1 MLTHVATIIILQ
13 PTVISYI
20 VDKVCIHT
28 SCIRNPGIQENNSIL
43 VLCAGCTSAI
53 AAIVAKHSRVS
64 RNINC
69 SASQIPVV
77 AVVMRTKIDGLT
89 IPLRVD
95 FKLVTIS
102 QGKAHVF
109 AGSTSRKFII
119 IQHICRKVTRIE
131 RPTNLRP
138 IAVSSGF
145 VNLTSLEPFS
155 HLVVHVLGDV
165 LVVAIQASN
174 PLVVRG
180 NGNTASST
188 SRESIRQHSHCCRH
202 TPSGDIAAV
211 FVFRQ
216 ADAELNCLEN
226 NISSLIFFSQF
237 IAQIFESLEVFF
249 AVCFIRYRDAAA
261 IGSEQVIFRYFKSI
275 GRLCCTFDILPI
287 IFQICSAFIGKFPLA
302 FVIDAGGVGVFLV
315 GCIDFSG
322 SILSSTSGNAI
333 TVQHKVRSMPR
344 NLHIAA
350 ICANVVQ
357 GINNR
362 EIHLAALPDIVGTL
376 FKDSVL
382 CGIFDNEVVPGRLV
396 LFVVVESQRRI
407 NSKVLLALPLIRNC
421 YIVTIQQSIQSDR
434 IANIRSQFI
443 AVFRRY
449 CLQTDESGFCSFRS
463 RDFCVVGIRFRSLFP
478 IHHIR
483 RCILSSFIV
492 RVGILI
498 RFMRQVH
505 NIRDSRRGSGIRG
518 VGII

>member
-1 MLTHVATIIILQ
+1 MT
-13 PTVISYI
+13 
-20 VDKVCIHT
+20 
-28 SCIRNPGIQENNSIL
+28 
-43 VLCAGCTSAI
+43 
-53 AAIVAKHSRVS
+53 
-64 RNINC
+64 
-69 SASQIPVV
+69 
-77 AVVMRTKIDGLT
+77 
-89 IPLRVD
+89 
-95 FKLVTIS
+95 
-102 QGKAHVF
+102 
-109 AGSTSRKFII
+109 
-119 IQHICRKVTRIE
+119 
-131 RPTNLRP
+131 TNLRP
-138 IAVSSGF
+138 VTVRSGF
-145 VNLTSLEPFS
+145 VDFTGIEPFS
-155 HLVVHVLGDV
+155 YLVVHVFGDV
-165 LVVAIQASN
+165 LVVAIQAGN

-202 TPSGDIAAV
+202 TPNSDIATA

-216 ADAELNCLEN
+216 AETELNSLEN
-226 NISSLIFFSQF
+226 DISGFILVSQF

-275 GRLCCTFDILPI
+275 GRFCCTFDILPI

-376 FKDSVL
+376 FKDGVL

-407 NSKVLLALPLIRNC
+407 NSKVLLALPLIGDG

-498 RFMRQVH
+498 RIMRQVH

>member
-1 MLTHVATIIILQ
+1 MLTHVRTIVVAQ
-13 PTVISYI
+13 PTFIGNI
-20 VDKVCIHT
+20 VDVVRVDTT
-28 SCIRNPGIQENNSIL
+28 SIRNPRIQENNSIL

-53 AAIVAKHSRVS
+53 AAIVAKHSCVS
-64 RNINC
+64 GNINC
-69 SASQIPVV
+69 SASQIPIVTVV
-77 AVVMRTKIDGLT
+77 VWTEINGLT
-89 IPLRVD
+89 IPFRVD
-95 FKLVTIS
+95 FKHVAIRQREATI
-102 QGKAHVF
+102 G
-109 AGSTSRKFII
+109 AGCASR
-119 IQHICRKVTRIE
+119 
-131 RPTNLRP
+131 
-138 IAVSSGF
+138 IAIVVQLVSSVVVCPRTTNPSPVTVSRSF
-145 VNLTSLEPFS
+145 INLTSLEPFS

-165 LVVAIQASN
+165 LVVAVKTRN
-174 PLVVRG
+174 PLVIRR
-180 NGNTASST
+180 NGNAISGARRERVCQHNNRIRHVLSSNVTA
-188 SRESIRQHSHCCRH
+188 
-202 TPSGDIAAV
+202 V
-211 FVFRQ
+211 LVFRQ

-226 NISSLIFFSQF
+226 DISGLVLVSQL

-275 GRLCCTFDILPI
+275 GRFCCAFDILPI

-302 FVIDAGGVGVFLV
+302 FVIDAGNVGVFLV
-315 GCIDFSG
+315 GCVDFSG
-322 SILSSTSGNAI
+322 SILSRASGNAV
-333 TVQHKVRSMPR
+333 TVQHKVRCMPR

-350 ICANVVQ
+350 ISANVVQ

-376 FKDSVL
+376 FKDGVL

-407 NSKVLLALPLIRNC
+407 NSKVLLALPLIGDG

-478 IHHIR
+478 IHYIR

>member
-1 MLTHVATIIILQ
+1 MGQKLG
-13 PTVISYI
+13 
-20 VDKVCIHT
+20 IHT
-28 SCIRNPGIQENNSIL
+28 PGIRHPGVQEHNGIFVFRTRS
-43 VLCAGCTSAI
+43 TSAI

-69 SASQIPVV
+69 SASQIPIVTVV
-77 AVVMRTKIDGLT
+77 VWTEINGLT
-89 IPLRVD
+89 VPLGVD
-95 FKLVTIS
+95 FKHVAIR
-102 QGKAHVF
+102 QGKAVILTR
-109 AGSTSRKFII
+109 GTSRKFIVVQNVCSI
-119 IQHICRKVTRIE
+119 DISGTPCTA
-131 RPTNLRP
+131 NLCP
-138 IAVSSGF
+138 ITVSSGF
-145 VNLTSLEPFS
+145 VDFTGIEPFGN
-155 HLVVHVLGDV
+155 LVVHVFGDI

-202 TPSGDIAAV
+202 TPSSDIAAV

-275 GRLCCTFDILPI
+275 GGFCCTFDILPI

-357 GINNR
+357 GIHNS
-362 EIHLAALPDIVGTL
+362 IVHFAALP
-376 FKDSVL
+376 
-382 CGIFDNEVVPGRLV
+382 N
-396 LFVVVESQRRI
+396 
-407 NSKVLLALPLIRNC
+407 KVR
-421 YIVTIQQSIQSDR
+421 
-434 IANIRSQFI
+434 
-443 AVFRRY
+443 
-449 CLQTDESGFCSFRS
+449 
-463 RDFCVVGIRFRSLFP
+463 
-478 IHHIR
+478 
-483 RCILSSFIV
+483 
-492 RVGILI
+492 
-498 RFMRQVH
+498 
-505 NIRDSRRGSGIRG
+505 
-518 VGII
+518 